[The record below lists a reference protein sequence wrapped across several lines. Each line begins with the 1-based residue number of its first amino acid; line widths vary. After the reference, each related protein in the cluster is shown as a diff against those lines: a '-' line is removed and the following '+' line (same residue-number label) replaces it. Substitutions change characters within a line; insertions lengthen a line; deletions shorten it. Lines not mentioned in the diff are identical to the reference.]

1 MLAAAVIVFRE
12 VIEAGLIIGIVLA
25 ASAGVPRRGRMVA
38 LGAIGGLAGAGLV
51 ALFAGAIGAM
61 FEGAG
66 QELLQAAVLAIAVG
80 MLAWHNAWMA
90 SHGRQMAREM
100 RTLGEQ
106 VRQGSRPLAAL
117 AIVIGV
123 AVLREGSE
131 VVLFLAGVAASSG
144 AGAFDILAGVAI
156 GVAGGGALATIVY
169 RGLLAI
175 PTARLFSVTGW
186 LITLLA
192 AGMASRA
199 VLLLQQGGYAERLT
213 TPLWNSSA
221 ILSDGSIPGR
231 MLGVL
236 VGYSDQP
243 NGMQLIAWLATVLG
257 IWLLTRLISPSPARP
272 VAARAG

>member
-25 ASAGVPRRGRMVA
+25 ASAGVPRRGRMVTFGA
-38 LGAIGGLAGAGLV
+38 LGGLAGAGLV
-51 ALFAGAIGAM
+51 ALFAGGIGAM

-66 QELLQAAVLAIAVG
+66 QELLQAAVLAIAVA

-100 RTLGEQ
+100 RSLGEQ

-117 AIVIGV
+117 AIVVGV

-144 AGAFDILAGVAI
+144 AGALDILAGVAI
-156 GVAGGGALATIVY
+156 GIAAGGALATIVY

-257 IWLLTRLISPSPARP
+257 IWLLTRR
-272 VAARAG
+272 